1 MALMERLQTEL
12 SAAMKAGESVRVE
25 TIRMLLAALK
35 NVAIDTPGHLLSEA
49 DEIVVLSREAK
60 KRNESIE
67 VFVKAGRQELAD
79 HEKAQL
85 EIIKVY
91 LPEQVSDEEI
101 ATTIKE
107 IAAELGSAANFG
119 TVMKATMTKLAGRA
133 DGNKVSAAVKQIL
146 TT

>member
-35 NVAIDTPGHLLSEA
+35 NAAIDAPNHLLSET
-49 DEIVVLSREAK
+49 DEIAILSREAK

-67 VFVKAGRQELAD
+67 VFTKGGRPDLAE
-79 HEKAQL
+79 HEQVQL

-91 LPEQVSDEEI
+91 LPAQADDSEVEAVIRQVVQD
-101 ATTIKE
+101 
-107 IAAELGSAANFG
+107 LGAAANFG
-119 TVMKATMTKLAGRA
+119 SVMKTSMTKLAGRA
-133 DGNKVSAAVKQIL
+133 DGNKVSALVKQIL